1 MSYSYGHGDGD
12 ESSAQAQPA
21 QHGEKLL
28 WRAVVDRAM
37 ADACGCVTNE
47 KPVMRERMIEG
58 AVAWFERGGIDM
70 RLVCDLADVDP
81 QALAHRAA
89 IEIRA
94 AALSTATGLKC
105 KNSNGGRHVRRPKKR
120 RTEPD

>member
-1 MSYSYGHGDGD
+1 MSYSYGHGDGN

-21 QHGEKLL
+21 QHGEQLL

-37 ADACGCVTNE
+37 ADACGNVIAA
-47 KPVMRERMIEG
+47 KPIVRDRMI
-58 AVAWFERGGIDM
+58 AQAAAWFERAGIDM
-70 RLVCDLADVDP
+70 RLVCDLAGVDP

-89 IEIRA
+89 IETRA
-94 AALSTATGLKC
+94 AALSTTGPKRK
-105 KNSNGGRHVRRPKKR
+105 KNNGRHVGRPKKR